1 MKVKKELKNVKKC
14 FAIFLLCFISAAASS
29 SYRCDGKETE
39 DYKLSFEKVK
49 NDIFGNF

>member
-14 FAIFLLCFISAAASS
+14 FAIFLLCFISAAASN
-29 SYRCDGKETE
+29 SYRCDGKE

-49 NDIFGNF
+49 NAIFGNF